1 MAVFLMIPIL
11 NKYIES
17 PTIISPKTTNYPI
30 WNIHFP
36 AVTICSNNK
45 IMSDQFK
52 KVLKRPPWV
61 NLSEEAHSDLDFQRD
76 LEKAIK
82 TTLLYETRPELLN
95 NDNLDNQ
102 TEELMNENRK
112 HLPHLLQQVK
122 QPSYEIC
129 TISDLQI
136 K

>member
-1 MAVFLMIPIL
+1 MIPIL

-17 PTIISPKTTNYPI
+17 PTIISPNTTNYPI
-30 WNIHFP
+30 WNIYFP

-61 NLSEEAHSDLDFQRD
+61 NLSEEAPSDLDFRND

-82 TTLLYETRPELLN
+82 TTLLYETIPELLN
-95 NDNLDNQ
+95 SDVLDNRA
-102 TEELMNENRK
+102 EELMNENKK
-112 HLPHLLQQVK
+112 HLPSLLQQVNWTSLHFRIFFK
-122 QPSYEIC
+122 
-129 TISDLQI
+129 

>member
-1 MAVFLMIPIL
+1 
-11 NKYIES
+11 
-17 PTIISPKTTNYPI
+17 
-30 WNIHFP
+30 
-36 AVTICSNNK
+36 
-45 IMSDQFK
+45 MSDQFK

-76 LEKAIK
+76 LENAIK

>member
-1 MAVFLMIPIL
+1 MIPIL

-61 NLSEEAHSDLDFQRD
+61 NLSEEAPSDLDFRND

-82 TTLLYETRPELLN
+82 TTLLYETIPELLSS
-95 NDNLDNQ
+95 DELDNR
-102 TEELMNENRK
+102 TEELMNENKK
-112 HLPHLLQQVK
+112 HLPHLLQQVN
-122 QPSYEIC
+122 
-129 TISDLQI
+129 
-136 K
+136 